1 MGSNKNTWIGATAVG
16 ALVILVASWFLL
28 ISPKL
33 GEASDVRAQVDQTN
47 QSNELLSLKVA
58 QLAAQSAKLP
68 EMKEELAALRVEI
81 PTSAQ
86 ISEFLRQV
94 DTIAASASVVV
105 TATSPGTPELMVPEQ
120 AAPSAPQEGALNPDG
135 TPAEPTAEP
144 TAEPSETPSAEPSSS
159 AAPGDVAAALIPPG
173 MVDVPVSLS
182 VIGTYTNTVAFLDAL
197 QQQIPRLYLVT
208 GITATGQK
216 ETAAAGGKPDLELGD
231 QELVITGYLYVLPDT
246 VAAVEPEQPGEL
258 PGATDRNPLIPV
270 AGE

>member
-16 ALVILVASWFLL
+16 AVVILVASWFLL

-33 GEASDVRAQVDQTN
+33 DEAADVRAQVDQTN

-68 EMKEELAALRVEI
+68 EMKDELAALRIEI
-81 PTSAQ
+81 PTEAQ

-94 DTIAASASVVV
+94 DAIAASTSVVV
-105 TATSPGTPELMVPEQ
+105 TATSPGTPELMVAEQ
-120 AAPSAPQEGALNPDG
+120 TAPSAPQEGALNPDG
-135 TPAEPTAEP
+135 SPAQ
-144 TAEPSETPSAEPSSS
+144 PSAEPSATPSPEPSS
-159 AAPGDVAAALIPPG
+159 PATPGDVAAALIPPG

-182 VIGTYTNTVAFLDAL
+182 VIGTYTDTVAFLDAL

-216 ETAAAGGKPDLELGD
+216 ETAATGGKPDLELGD

-246 VAAVEPEQPGEL
+246 VAAVEPEQPGDL